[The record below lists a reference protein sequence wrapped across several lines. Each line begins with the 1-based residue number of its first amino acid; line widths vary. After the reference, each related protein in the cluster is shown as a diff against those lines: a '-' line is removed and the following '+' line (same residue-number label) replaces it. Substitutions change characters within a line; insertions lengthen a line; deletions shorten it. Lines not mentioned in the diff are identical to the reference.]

1 MRNRAFTLV
10 EMMVAMAVTAVL
22 VLLLVNVTGTVSS
35 AWKRGE
41 SQAESSSNARGALGM
56 MSRELRSA
64 LIDLDLGCRILT
76 VPSAENNFKL
86 KFLTRAEPNTDGS
99 PAVKKVCYQL
109 AWADQSL
116 IPTVY
121 GSFAPEHP
129 VPVLV
134 RTESTN
140 LEDVFRIDQSNPAE
154 RWTLEFGELPEGG
167 TPTSMPENGVQGVTE
182 VVAENVVGWQVIPHY
197 WDENTQQ
204 MRADEPNGG
213 SRFYD
218 RFLTS
223 DIAPRAL
230 EIVMAVVPSRQMG
243 PITDFESQWG
253 GLHSNS
259 QLFSILKSDSN
270 EPFMRLLREHI
281 RFFSSTVYLQSKTP

>member
-22 VLLLVNVTGTVSS
+22 VVLLVNVTGTVSN

-76 VPSAENNFKL
+76 VPGDENNYKL
-86 KFLTRAEPNTDGS
+86 KFLTRAEPKADGS

-109 AWADQSL
+109 AWADESL

-121 GSFAPEHP
+121 ASFAPDHP
-129 VPVLV
+129 VPVLI

-140 LEDVFRIDQSNPAE
+140 LEDVFIIDQANPAE

-167 TPTSMPENGVQGVTE
+167 LRTSQSESGVQGVTE
-182 VVAENVVGWQVIPHY
+182 VVAENVVGWKVVPHY
-197 WDENTQQ
+197 WDTTSEQ
-204 MRADEPNGG
+204 MRADDPKAG
-213 SRFYD
+213 SRFFD
-218 RFLTS
+218 KFLTS

-230 EIVMAVVPSRQMG
+230 EIIMAVVPTRQLG

-259 QLFSILKSDSN
+259 QLFSILESDSN
-270 EPFMRLLREHI
+270 EPFIRLLREHI